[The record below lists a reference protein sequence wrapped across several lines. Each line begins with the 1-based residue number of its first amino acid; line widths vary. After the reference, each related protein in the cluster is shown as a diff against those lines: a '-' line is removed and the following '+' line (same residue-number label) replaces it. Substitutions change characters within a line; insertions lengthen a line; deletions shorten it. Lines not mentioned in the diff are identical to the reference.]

1 MIGWP
6 GEVAGALNSQW
17 AARHQVLLVVLL
29 CLSWPPRAMVSAL
42 LMSKLPVSVMS
53 GVAGVPAR
61 LPCVVIQKQQEDLPI
76 LVLWYKDGARLPFY
90 TIDLREMADKEYID
104 EEVKGRVRAK
114 VSEGGHL
121 TLDPLL
127 GSDAGRYK
135 CRVDFK
141 DGPTLSAFVNLTVYV
156 MPSRLMVLDKGGRQ
170 ITPGLLGPLTE
181 GSKLTLSCVATGG
194 RPPPEVTWWRGPH
207 LLANRSRVLGEGGT
221 LLPERRGSENSLQVN
236 VGARYVRTELI
247 IDELSRDF
255 ARANLTCRAS
265 NNNLTDPL
273 HTTVSLDLYLRPS
286 QVVVRAPPE
295 PLVEGRET
303 RLECVAA
310 GAYPSAVI
318 TWQKSR
324 GGKTSPQDAKSRMV
338 GNKTVSML
346 TFVPEAEDNG
356 AALTCRAHNPN
367 IPGQGMHTTT
377 VLQVTFAPRVK
388 LRLGVSLGGR
398 PITEAEDVYFECEI
412 ACNPPA
418 RQVMWHKD
426 DLEVLQDMKAGIIV
440 SQRNLVLQMVRRTSA
455 GNYTCTAGNALGTTV
470 SNVVPL
476 SIRYLPVCR
485 DGPQTVAVAEG
496 EDVRLTC
503 RVDAQPD
510 ENLRFTWFF
519 NNTLDTVEVEGH
531 RVQVTKGHSFLDYT
545 PRSARD
551 YGTLSC
557 WATNIV
563 GTQADPC
570 RFTVVEAGPPERV
583 GNCKLVNLTVGTLEV
598 GCTPGNDGG
607 LPQYFVARVFASP
620 KHILLATLREREP
633 RFHVEGLT
641 PGQDYLITITAVNDK
656 GSSEPEEIDAI
667 RLKVAEKRM
676 GDVSAPHVSPL
687 VGVFLGLVGGF
698 VLLLLAG
705 IVLTRARSSN
715 RCTCLRQRDRGTGD
729 SGDTSTSSK
738 KGMGGRGLSS
748 SPGGDQDDEDEDED
762 GPDVVKTAN
771 ETAQLLEGQKCPE
784 IIPARRSQTY
794 THTTVPSQT
803 STKDG
808 SQLAPN
814 GTGGRGGLFRDAGS
828 PHHLS
833 QDESFV

>member
-6 GEVAGALNSQW
+6 GEVALAPSNPW
-17 AARHQVLLVVLL
+17 AARHRVLLVALL
-29 CLSWPPRAMVSAL
+29 FVSWPPRAMVSAI
-42 LMSKLPVSVMS
+42 LMSKLPVSVMA

-61 LPCVVIQKQQEDLPI
+61 LPCVVIQKQQEDSPI

-90 TIDLREMADKEYID
+90 TIDLRETADKEYID
-104 EEVKGRVRAK
+104 QEVKGRVRAE

-121 TLDPLL
+121 TLDPLQ

-135 CRVDFK
+135 CRVDFR

-156 MPSRLMVLDKGGRQ
+156 MPSRLVVLDEESRKV
-170 ITPGLLGPLTE
+170 PAGLLGPLTE
-181 GSKLTLSCVATGG
+181 GSRLTLYCVATGG

-207 LLANRSRVLGEGGT
+207 LLANRSLVLGEDGSLLSARHPGGT
-221 LLPERRGSENSLQVN
+221 GLQVS
-236 VGARYVRTELI
+236 VGVHHVRTELTI
-247 IDELSRDF
+247 PALTRDYY
-255 ARANLTCRAS
+255 RANLTCRAS
-265 NNNLTDPL
+265 NNNLTEPL

-286 QVVVRAPPE
+286 EVVVKAPKE

-303 RLECVAA
+303 KLECEAS
-310 GAYPSAVI
+310 GAYPEVVI
-318 TWQKSR
+318 TWQKTRAGKKTTEEAESR
-324 GGKTSPQDAKSRMV
+324 KI
-338 GNKTVSML
+338 GNKTVSVL
-346 TFVPEAEDNG
+346 TLIPEAEDNG
-356 AALTCRAHNPN
+356 AALTCQAHNPS
-367 IPGQGMHTTT
+367 ISGKGLHTTT

-388 LRLGVSLGGR
+388 LRLGANLGGR

-412 ACNPPA
+412 ACNPAA
-418 RQVMWHKD
+418 REVLWHKD
-426 DLEVLQDMKAGIIV
+426 GQQVFQDMKAGIIV
-440 SQRNLVLQMVRRTSA
+440 SQKNLVLQMVRRTSA
-455 GNYTCTAGNALGTTV
+455 GKYTCTASNALGTTV
-470 SNVVPL
+470 SNTVPL

-496 EDVRLTC
+496 EDVRLAC

-531 RVQVTKGHSFLDYT
+531 RVQVRKGHSFLDYT

-583 GNCKLVNLTVGTLEV
+583 ANCVLVNLTVGTLEV

-607 LPQYFVARVFASP
+607 LPQYFVARVYTSP
-620 KHILLATLREREP
+620 THILLATLQEQEP

-641 PGQDYLITITAVNDK
+641 PGQDYLITITAVNAK
-656 GSSEPEEIDAI
+656 GASEPEEIDAI

-676 GDVSAPHVSPL
+676 GDVSAPPVSPL

-715 RCTCLRQRDRGTGD
+715 RCTCLRQRDRAAGD
-729 SGDTSTSSK
+729 SGSSSTSK
-738 KGMGGRGLSS
+738 KGIGGRGIS
-748 SPGGDQDDEDEDED
+748 SPGGDQDDDDDDDED

-784 IIPARRSQTY
+784 IIPARRTLAHS
-794 THTTVPSQT
+794 TVLSHS
-803 STKDG
+803 STKEG

-814 GTGGRGGLFRDAGS
+814 GTGGRGLFRDAGS
-828 PHHLS
+828 PHHLA

>member
-6 GEVAGALNSQW
+6 GEVALAPNSPW
-17 AARHQVLLVVLL
+17 AARHRVLLVALL
-29 CLSWPPRAMVSAL
+29 FVSWPPRAMVSAI
-42 LMSKLPVSVMS
+42 LMSKLPVSVMA
-53 GVAGVPAR
+53 GVAGVPAK
-61 LPCVVIQKQQEDLPI
+61 LPCVVIQKQQEDYPI

-90 TIDLREMADKEYID
+90 TIDLREPADKEYID
-104 EEVKGRVRAK
+104 EEVKGRVRAE

-121 TLDPLL
+121 TLDPLQ

-135 CRVDFK
+135 CRVDFR

-156 MPSRLMVLDKGGRQ
+156 MPSRLVVLNEESHMVSS
-170 ITPGLLGPLTE
+170 GLLGPLTE
-181 GSKLTLSCVATGG
+181 DSRLTLYCVATGG
-194 RPPPEVTWWRGPH
+194 RPPPEVTWWRGSE
-207 LLANRSRVLGEGGT
+207 LLANRSLVLGEDGSLLSARHAGGT
-221 LLPERRGSENSLQVN
+221 GLQVS
-236 VGARYVRTELI
+236 VGVHHVRTELTI
-247 IDELSRDF
+247 PALTRNH

-265 NNNLTDPL
+265 NNNLTEPL

-286 QVVVRAPPE
+286 NVVVRPPQE
-295 PLVEGRET
+295 PLVEGRKT
-303 RLECVAA
+303 RLECVAS

-318 TWQKSR
+318 TWQKTR
-324 GGKTSPQDAKSRMV
+324 GGKTTTEEGESRMM
-338 GNKTVSML
+338 GNKTVSLL
-346 TFVPEAEDNG
+346 TFIPEAEDNG
-356 AALTCRAHNPN
+356 ATLTCRAHNPS

-377 VLQVTFAPRVK
+377 VLQVTFKPRVK
-388 LRLGVSLGGR
+388 LRLGVNLGGR

-412 ACNPPA
+412 ACNPGP
-418 RQVMWHKD
+418 REVLWHKD
-426 DLEVLQDMKAGIIV
+426 GLPVYQDMKAGIIV
-440 SQRNLVLQMVRRTSA
+440 SQKNLVLQMVRRTSA
-455 GNYTCTAGNALGTTV
+455 GNYTCTASNALGTTT

-510 ENLRFTWFF
+510 ENLRFTWYF

-531 RVQVTKGHSFLDYT
+531 RVEVRKGRSFLDYT

-557 WATNIV
+557 WAMNIV

-583 GNCKLVNLTVGTLEV
+583 ANCVLVNLTVGTLEV

-607 LPQYFVARVFASP
+607 LPQYFVARVYTSP
-620 KHILLATLREREP
+620 THILLATLQEQEP
-633 RFHVEGLT
+633 RFHVGGLT
-641 PGQDYLITITAVNDK
+641 PGQDYLITITAVNAK
-656 GSSEPEEIDAI
+656 GASEPEEIDAI

-676 GDVSAPHVSPL
+676 GDVSSPPVSPL

-705 IVLTRARSSN
+705 ILLTRARSSN
-715 RCTCLRQRDRGTGD
+715 RCACLRQRDRGAGE
-729 SGDTSTSSK
+729 SGSTSASSK
-738 KGMGGRGLSS
+738 KGVGGRGIS
-748 SPGGDQDDEDEDED
+748 SPCDDPDDEDDDED

-784 IIPARRSQTY
+784 IIPARRPQTY
-794 THTTVPSQT
+794 THTTVLSQA
-803 STKDG
+803 STKEG

-814 GTGGRGGLFRDAGS
+814 GTGGRGLFRDAGS
-828 PHHLS
+828 PHHLA